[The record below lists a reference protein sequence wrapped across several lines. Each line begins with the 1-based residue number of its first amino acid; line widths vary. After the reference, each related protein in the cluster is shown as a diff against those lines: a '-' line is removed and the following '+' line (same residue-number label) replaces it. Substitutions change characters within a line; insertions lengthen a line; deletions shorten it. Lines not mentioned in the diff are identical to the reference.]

1 MPVTL
6 KRMIQNNPVSH
17 AIDVVGEAWTMLILR
32 EAFRGAR
39 QFEDWLS
46 RLTIAR
52 SVLARRLKTMTE
64 AGLLEARLYQTRPE
78 RYEYLLTEMGRDLFG
93 VAVMLTLW
101 EQDWSPRADPARAV
115 RFVRRSSEEEV
126 RPIMSGADP
135 TRALSPH
142 DVMPTPGPNPDFAP
156 RMKTMRRRRVQPA
169 QRGAS
174 GPIELGVELF
184 GDYWTNL
191 VLAAAFYRIRRY
203 DEFLSNLDISTSVL
217 ADRLNAMVGHGI
229 LEKRRYRTRP
239 ERFEYVLTERG
250 LALYPLVL
258 AFFAWGQRWLC
269 PEETAPVILVDRV
282 SGAPVLPRLTD
293 AVTGEVIDPR
303 RVRAAPARTHADRTR
318 AASG

>member
-1 MPVTL
+1 
-6 KRMIQNNPVSH
+6 MIQNNPVSH

-64 AGLLEARLYQTRPE
+64 AGLLETRLYQTRPE
-78 RYEYLLTEMGRDLFG
+78 RHEYILTEMGRDLFG

-101 EQDWSPRADPARAV
+101 EQDWSPRADAARAL
-115 RFVRRSSEEEV
+115 RFTRRSDGQDV

-135 TRALSPH
+135 RQPLSPY
-142 DVMPTPGPNPDFAP
+142 DVTPAPGPNPDFAP
-156 RMKTMRRRRVQPA
+156 RMKTMRRRRVHPA

-191 VLAAAFYRIRRY
+191 VLAASFYKIRRY
-203 DEFLSNLDISTSVL
+203 DDFLSKLDISTSVL

-229 LEKRRYRTRP
+229 LEKRRYRARP

-269 PEETAPVILVDRV
+269 PEDTAPVILVDRKT
-282 SGAPVLPRLTD
+282 GAPLLPRLTD
-293 AVTGEVIDPR
+293 ALTGEVIDPR
-303 RVRAAPARTHADRTR
+303 NVRPAPALNHANRSQ
-318 AASG
+318 AANG